1 MASQFGRHLVQST
14 KLKENVNTLK
24 FRKMDPMSIKLSE
37 DSVNKLLEA
46 HQRMIA
52 TKFKDISIVKL
63 SYLDKV
69 NCIILH

>member
-1 MASQFGRHLVQST
+1 MVQST